1 MKRSTLFGLALVCI
15 TVIAIQRANAASAVA
30 IGSNGYLSSAARP
43 SLEDAKQRA
52 LEICRSHGGIDV
64 RLVASSAVT
73 GYCAIAVGRK
83 GNGVVYGIA
92 LGKRSA
98 TEADTL
104 AIDHCLKA
112 GGLDPKI
119 KYGWQG

>member
-1 MKRSTLFGLALVCI
+1 MKTSTLYGLALVCI
-15 TVIAIQRANAASAVA
+15 AVIAIQRDNAASAVA
-30 IGSNGYLSSAARP
+30 IGSNGYLSSAARS

-64 RLVASSAVT
+64 RLVASSAVA

-83 GNGVVYGIA
+83 GNCVVYGIA

-98 TEADTL
+98 TEADTV
-104 AIDHCLKA
+104 AIELCLKA
-112 GGLDPKI
+112 GGLDPKV

>member
-1 MKRSTLFGLALVCI
+1 MTRIAIFRLALVCM
-15 TVIAIQRANAASAVA
+15 TVVAIQRANAASAVA
-30 IGSNGYLSSAARP
+30 IGSNGYLSSAARS

-64 RLVASSAVT
+64 RLVASSAGT

-83 GNGVVYGIA
+83 GHGVVYGIA

-104 AIDHCLKA
+104 AIDHFQTSLFSCLQA
-112 GGLDPKI
+112 VARHL
-119 KYGWQG
+119 